1 MKITKHITS
10 FFIIITLFSA
20 NFAYAKENILP
31 KSRPSDTK
39 KIEKQAI
46 KKEVI
51 LPKKKPGQK
60 KIVEKKEE
68 IVKTSDAVEES
79 IIFPQKKPLLFKS
92 PKTKKAEVVKSKVF
106 SKKDFNLAKKSF
118 EAIKKK
124 KWQTAIKL
132 SSKAKDKDL
141 YNLVLWIYLKQNGN
155 QATFFD
161 YAGFIMQTLIFQEL
175 KD

>member
-31 KSRPSDTK
+31 KSRPSDVK
-39 KIEKQAI
+39 KIEKKVI
-46 KKEVI
+46 KKEVV

-60 KIVEKKEE
+60 KIVEEKEE
-68 IVKTSDAVEES
+68 IVKTDDAVEES
-79 IIFPQKKPLLFKS
+79 VVLPQKKPLLFKS
-92 PKTKKAEVVKSKVF
+92 SKAQKVEVTKSKVF
-106 SKKDFNLAKKSF
+106 SKKDFRLAKKSF

-132 SSKAKDKDL
+132 SKKARDKTL
-141 YNLVLWIYLKQNGN
+141 YNLVNYLYLIKTSN
-155 QATFFD
+155 AASF
-161 YAGFIMQTLIFQEL
+161 YEYLAFINNNPN
-175 KD
+175 